1 MHGLAMVILL
11 DISQELCYMEWAG
24 PLPSLPPGKD
34 ISRPSPE
41 FEQFIDNKV
50 RPMSLGNYVSLERCC
65 PSFFA
70 DYNY

>member
-1 MHGLAMVILL
+1 
-11 DISQELCYMEWAG
+11 MEWAG